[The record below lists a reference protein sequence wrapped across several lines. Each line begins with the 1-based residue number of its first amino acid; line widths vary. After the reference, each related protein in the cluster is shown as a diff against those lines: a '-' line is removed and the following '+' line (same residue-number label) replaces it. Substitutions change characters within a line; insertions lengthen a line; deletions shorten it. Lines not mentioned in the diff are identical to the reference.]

1 MPPQLSSP
9 TVAQSSRFLA
19 SEQFESGQLLE
30 IPLPDDDD
38 IDHDKTDTF
47 KPWLPTISDV
57 DIHAL
62 INPYIWRWYLQK
74 RLHDLCE
81 EFKDVFN
88 NELPKE
94 PARIPEFNL
103 VVDDGKWRVRKKRD
117 GPRTHSTV
125 KQSALFETVETL
137 L

>member
-1 MPPQLSSP
+1 M
-9 TVAQSSRFLA
+9 
-19 SEQFESGQLLE
+19 
-30 IPLPDDDD
+30 
-38 IDHDKTDTF
+38 
-47 KPWLPTISDV
+47 